1 MRTATHQFQCLV
13 RQHGGDAGQGEKV
26 KLDEI
31 KDFAQKLVGMSF
43 CWSVI
48 SGAQVRWGC
57 TPLLSLYDKNE
68 DFPIRRE
75 IFTS

>member
-31 KDFAQKLVGMSF
+31 KDFAQKLAGMSF
-43 CWSVI
+43 CKSVI
-48 SGAQVRWGC
+48 SGAQV
-57 TPLLSLYDKNE
+57 LSFELPFFENTRLGQK
-68 DFPIRRE
+68 
-75 IFTS
+75 